1 MSRHAAVADRMADAV
16 VKRLTVRKI
25 AEIKDE
31 SAARA
36 AIRHVVLDNLTAE
49 EQLEADARKLLMDH
63 AKEIQDSAA
72 DYRRLLEIRRG
83 HAEVQTHLVIS
94 APGKRTIVEETAYTV
109 RDVEALAAH
118 HYDIRDIGAS
128 IASGSFRT
136 VGMVIAPCSIKTAGA
151 IASCHTDSL
160 IARAADVTLK
170 EGRPLIMLVRETPL
184 HVGHLK
190 CMLALA
196 EMGAVMLP
204 PMPAFYN
211 RPKDL
216 DDIVNHTVARVLDR
230 LDLPQTLVAEWQ
242 GTTRRVS
249 TGEPGD

>member
-1 MSRHAAVADRMADAV
+1 
-16 VKRLTVRKI
+16 
-25 AEIKDE
+25 
-31 SAARA
+31 
-36 AIRHVVLDNLTAE
+36 
-49 EQLEADARKLLMDH
+49 
-63 AKEIQDSAA
+63 
-72 DYRRLLEIRRG
+72 
-83 HAEVQTHLVIS
+83 VQTHLVIS
-94 APGKRTIVEETAYTV
+94 SPGKRTIVEETAFTV

-136 VGMVIAPCSIKTAGA
+136 AGMVIAPCSIKTAGA

-160 IARAADVTLK
+160 ISRAADVTLK
-170 EGRPLIMLVRETPL
+170 EGRSLILLVRETPL

-190 CMLALA
+190 CMVALA
-196 EMGAVMLP
+196 EMGAVVLP

-230 LDLPQTLVAEWQ
+230 LNLPQTLVAEWQ
-242 GTTRRVS
+242 GTARRVS
-249 TGEPGD
+249 TGESGD